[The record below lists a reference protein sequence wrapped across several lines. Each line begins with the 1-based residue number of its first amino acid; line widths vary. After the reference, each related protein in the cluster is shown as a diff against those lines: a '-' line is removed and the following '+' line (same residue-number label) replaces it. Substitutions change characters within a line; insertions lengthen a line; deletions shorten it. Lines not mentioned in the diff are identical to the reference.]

1 MTEDRHSVPAW
12 KVSKTSIVA
21 RVVDALCAAVCLLA
35 YLAVVRVDRVVAQAG
50 QVGGAAAGQAKI
62 EARVNVVFVPVVVR
76 DAAWR
81 PVGNLKREDF
91 QIFDRDKAKEILG
104 FSVEGRGVAGSA
116 TATAGKINGGDA
128 VRGSGQVD
136 TTNGTATSPSATGN
150 SASTATTAGASRRF
164 FVFMF
169 DDMHFEVGQL
179 LRAQGIASKMLPESL
194 GAGDMAAIV
203 SFAGRNSGVT
213 SDQAVSA
220 VTTRQPEPAL

>member
-21 RVVDALCAAVCLLA
+21 RVVGALCAAVCLLA
-35 YLAVVRVDRVVAQAG
+35 YLAVVRVDRVVAQVG

-62 EARVNVVFVPVVVR
+62 EARVNVVLVPVVVR
-76 DAAWR
+76 DAAGR

-91 QIFDRDKAKEILG
+91 QIFDRDEAKEILG

-150 SASTATTAGASRRF
+150 SASTSTTAGASRRF
-164 FVFMF
+164 FV
-169 DDMHFEVGQL
+169 L
-179 LRAQGIASKMLPESL
+179 CSTICILRWGNCCGRRVLPARCCRSRWARGIWRRSFRLRGGIA
-194 GAGDMAAIV
+194 G
-203 SFAGRNSGVT
+203 
-213 SDQAVSA
+213 
-220 VTTRQPEPAL
+220 